1 MDPRLYLSSL
11 SHRGLMTGC
20 IALAWMLTGCST
32 DIMRS
37 YVGRTPED
45 VMARYGPP
53 VNVRDL
59 PDGRRMYQW
68 MDVETTTSGGGATTR
83 EEGGRHG
90 HPRTRTEY
98 DPTTTSEK
106 RCFYT
111 LYAHRTGYGWQID
124 DFQNPQLGC

>member
-1 MDPRLYLSSL
+1 MKSRCLLLSL
-11 SHRGLMTGC
+11 ILPGL
-20 IALAWMLTGCST
+20 LAGCSA

-68 MDVETTTSGGGATTR
+68 MEVETTTSGGTATTT
-83 EEGGRHG
+83 EDGGRRDR
-90 HPRTRTEY
+90 PRSRTEY
-98 DPTTTSEK
+98 SPTTTEEK

-111 LYAHRTGYGWQID
+111 LYAHRTDSGWRID
-124 DFQNPQLGC
+124 DFRKPQLGC